1 MLEVMPITEISIP
14 VQTTAD
20 HSITFQTSRSPLI
33 CPQIVT
39 WFDTFGEFPLP
50 LITVII
56 N

>member
-1 MLEVMPITEISIP
+1 MLEVMSITEISIP
-14 VQTTAD
+14 LQTTLD
-20 HSITFQTSRSPLI
+20 QSINFPTPRCPLS

-39 WFDTFGEFPLP
+39 WFDTFHEFPLP